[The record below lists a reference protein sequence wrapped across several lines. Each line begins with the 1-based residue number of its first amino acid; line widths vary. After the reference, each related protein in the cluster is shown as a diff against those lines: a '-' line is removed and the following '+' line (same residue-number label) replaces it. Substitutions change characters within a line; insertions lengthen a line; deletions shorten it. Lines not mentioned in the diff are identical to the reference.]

1 MTELSPASPSALA
14 AADER
19 PTLVAL
25 VRSAAQD
32 GATLVRG
39 EIELAKAEA
48 RETAQKAGKGA
59 GLLGGAAFVAV
70 TAWFLLSFAA
80 AFGLV
85 AAGLPVWAGM
95 LIVGVLYLLVA
106 GLLGFLGRRELQR
119 VKGLERTQAHATSLV
134 EETKAALRPPTA

>member
-1 MTELSPASPSALA
+1 MTELSSTSPSALA

-19 PTLVAL
+19 PTLVQL
-25 VRSAAQD
+25 VRSAAED

-48 RETAQKAGKGA
+48 RETAQKAGKGV

-70 TAWFLLSFAA
+70 TAWFVLSFAA

-85 AAGLPVWAGM
+85 AAGLPIWAGM
-95 LIVGVLYLLVA
+95 LVVGVLYLLVA

-119 VKGLERTQAHATSLV
+119 VKGLERTQADVTSLI
-134 EETKAALRPPTA
+134 EQSKAAIKPVRH